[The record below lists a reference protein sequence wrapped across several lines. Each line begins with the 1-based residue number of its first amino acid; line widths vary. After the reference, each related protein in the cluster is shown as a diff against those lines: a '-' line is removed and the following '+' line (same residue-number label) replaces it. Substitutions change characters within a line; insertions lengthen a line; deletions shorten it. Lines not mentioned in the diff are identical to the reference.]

1 VLGVATLVS
10 CVVLVMLSATLLIAA
25 EGRSERSQ
33 VEERMRAT
41 AALAQAYVHEQTSGL
56 AALVAAYGDRVTLSG
71 ALETARGNRAS
82 ASATKTNL
90 ERLAEARPGIIVTF
104 LTDARG
110 VLLAVHPATPA
121 QLGRNFAFR
130 DWYQGATKDRGPY
143 ISEAYQSVAVGKP
156 FVVAASVVVRGRAG
170 VGLGPIR
177 GVLSATFGLSSFQKF
192 VDDYAARTGIQLLI
206 VDQRGV
212 LIAEGGH
219 PPKPGT
225 SLEERRAGGQRAIA
239 AKDFVSA
246 RIGDPGTGWSVISQ
260 MPVDAALGPAGSFR
274 GVVLIAAGLL
284 ILLLV
289 GGAGASGRIRR
300 NRQVAEQHVR
310 ESEARADAERRRAG
324 EDIDRFFSLSLDLLC
339 IASTD
344 AFFKQINPAWQRTL
358 GYDDDE
364 LLEKP
369 FVSFIHPDDLEAT
382 ATEVVKLMGGAAS
395 VAFENRY
402 RCKDGSYRWLLWKV
416 APLPDQGLMYAVARD
431 NTDRKR
437 VEQAS
442 ARLAAIVDSSVDA
455 IIGAGLDGVIASW
468 NRGAEQIF
476 GYRPEEIIGRSIGVL
491 APSDDDAWDDLLVR
505 AAQGDVIAPYEAPRV
520 RRDGQLIEV
529 ALTTSPVRD
538 PDGTVTGISVI
549 ARDISETKRTAES
562 LRAIIAT
569 ASDGFVSMNAD
580 GVITEWNHRAEA
592 LFGWARP
599 EVIGRD
605 LAEVI
610 IPPEKREAH
619 RAGLRR
625 VLSGGEAH
633 ILDLL
638 IEVSALHRDGR
649 EIPVELAVWRV
660 TAGPVKQF
668 SAFVRDISQRQQIAR
683 DVVAARDQ
691 ALEASRLK
699 SAFLATMS
707 HEIRTPMNGVI
718 GLTGL
723 LLRGDLEDTQRRY
736 VDGIR
741 MAGNALLAVIND
753 ILDFSKIEA
762 GALILDDA
770 AVSLGGILEEVVDLV
785 TETARIKGVELL
797 GFCEPSLP
805 TQLRGDPVRIR
816 QILLNL
822 ATNAVKF
829 TDHGEVFVHIRPAS
843 VPSRRDR
850 DPVTGEETVGVRFEV
865 SDTGIGIDPA
875 QHTRLFDPFA
885 QADSSTTRRFGG
897 TGLGLAIC
905 RELAEAMG
913 GQIGVDSQPGKGSTF
928 WCSIPLRN
936 DPAAQHEPNPLDA
949 SLEGQHVLV
958 VDDNDT
964 NRLILTQQLSAWAM
978 IPTAV
983 ESAEKA
989 MEHLQDAFTRGEF
1002 YDLAIVD
1009 MHMPGLDGLELSRRI
1024 QTQLSIPPL
1033 PVILAS
1039 SGEQVE
1045 AATARSA
1052 GIVAFLTKPIQ
1063 QSHLHDCL
1071 VRVAAGRSSDTRRSR
1086 PTASATPTAETPIL
1100 GRLLLV
1106 EDNEINQMVAL
1117 GILSELG
1124 YAVDVA
1130 SDGLKALDLVA
1141 RHTYGAV
1148 LMDCQMPHMDGYEA
1162 TGEIRRRERHEQ
1174 GADSAGEP
1182 TLPRRLPIIAMT
1194 AAAQKEDRERCLA
1207 EGMDDYLTKPIQ
1219 PEELA
1224 STLIRWTTGATS
1236 AQTDSVPSRAA
1247 STEDSILDRLDE
1259 LREHS
1264 TAGLVSRLVMS
1275 FLNRAP
1281 AYLSELTDTLDRDD
1295 FDAFAHAA
1303 HSLNGAAGN
1312 LGASGMSI
1320 LCDGLETLGR
1330 DRQTQSAPHL
1340 LDRLQVEYDA
1350 VRRILEDVAA

>member
-1 VLGVATLVS
+1 VTLVS
-10 CVVLVMLSATLLIAA
+10 CVVLVMLSAAFLIAA
-25 EGRSERSQ
+25 EERSERGQ
-33 VEERMRAT
+33 VEERMHAT

-71 ALETARGNRAS
+71 ALEPGRGGMASEAANR
-82 ASATKTNL
+82 TNL
-90 ERLAEARPGIIVTF
+90 ERLAEARPGVIVTF

-110 VLLAVHPATPA
+110 VLLGVHPATPA
-121 QLGRNFAFR
+121 QLGMSFAFR
-130 DWYQGATKDRGPY
+130 DWYQGATKSRGPY
-143 ISEAYQSVAVGKP
+143 ISEAYQSRAVGKP
-156 FVVAASVVVRGRAG
+156 FVVAASVVVRGKAG
-170 VGLGPIR
+170 VGLGPVR
-177 GVLSATFGLSSFQKF
+177 GVLAATYGLSSFQQF
-192 VDDYAARTGIQLLI
+192 VDGYAARTGIQLLI

-212 LIAEGGH
+212 LIAQGGH
-219 PPKPGT
+219 PPKPGA
-225 SLEERRAGGQRAIA
+225 SLEERRAAGQHAIA
-239 AKDFVSA
+239 AEDFVSA
-246 RIGDPGTGWSVISQ
+246 KIGDPGTGWSVVSRV
-260 MPVDAALGPAGSFR
+260 PVGSALGPARSFR

-284 ILLLV
+284 LLLLV
-289 GGAGASGRIRR
+289 GGAGASGRIRH
-300 NRQVAEQHVR
+300 NRRAAEQLVR
-310 ESEARADAERRRAG
+310 ESEDRAEAERRRAG
-324 EDIDRFFSLSLDLLC
+324 EDIDRFFSLSLDMLC

-344 AFFKQINPAWQRTL
+344 GFFKQINPAWQTTL
-358 GYDDDE
+358 GYDGDE
-364 LLEKP
+364 LLENP
-369 FVSFIHPDDLEAT
+369 FVSFIHPDDLEVT
-382 ATEVVKLMGGAAS
+382 AAEVVKLMGGAAS

-431 NTDRKR
+431 NTDRRR
-437 VEQAS
+437 VEQAT

-455 IIGAGLDGVIASW
+455 IIGAGLDCVITSW

-491 APSDDDAWDDLLVR
+491 APSGDDAWDDLLVR
-505 AAQGDVIAPYEAPRV
+505 AAQGDIIAPYEASRV

-538 PDGTVTGISVI
+538 PEGTVTGISVI
-549 ARDISETKRTAES
+549 ARDISESKRTAES

-569 ASDGFVSMNAD
+569 ASDAFVSMDAE
-580 GVITEWNHRAEA
+580 GLITEWNHRAEA
-592 LFGWARP
+592 LFGWPRH

-605 LAEVI
+605 LAAVI

-619 RAGLRR
+619 RTGLRR

-633 ILDLL
+633 ILDQL
-638 IEVSALHRDGR
+638 IEVQALHRDGR
-649 EIPVELAVWRV
+649 VIPVELAVWRV
-660 TAGPVKQF
+660 TAGPVEQF
-668 SAFVRDISQRQQIAR
+668 SSFVRDISQRQQIAR

-723 LLRGDLEDTQRRY
+723 LLRGDLQDTQRRY

-741 MAGNALLAVIND
+741 VAGNALLAVIND

-770 AVSLGGILEEVVDLV
+770 EVSLCGILEEVVELV
-785 TETARIKGVELL
+785 TEPARIKGVELL

-829 TDHGEVFVHIRPAS
+829 TDHGEVFVHICPAAS
-843 VPSRRDR
+843 MPSRRDEG
-850 DPVTGEETVGVRFEV
+850 PVTGADTVGVRFEV
-865 SDTGIGIDPA
+865 SDTGIGIHPA
-875 QHTRLFDPFA
+875 QHARLFDPFA
-885 QADSSTTRRFGG
+885 QADSSTTRKFGG

-936 DPAAQHEPNPLDA
+936 DAGAQQEPIPMDA
-949 SLEGQHVLV
+949 SLKGRHVLV

-964 NRLILTQQLSAWAM
+964 NRLILTQQLSAWSM

-983 ESAEKA
+983 ESAQKA
-989 MEHLQDAFTRGEF
+989 MDQLQDAFTRGES

-1024 QTQLSIPPL
+1024 QTQPGIAPL
-1033 PVILAS
+1033 PIILAS

-1063 QSHLHDCL
+1063 QSHLHDRL
-1071 VRVAAGRSSDTRRSR
+1071 VVVAAGRSSDARRPRS
-1086 PTASATPTAETPIL
+1086 TALATPAAAAAATSL

-1117 GILSELG
+1117 GLLNELG

-1130 SDGLKALDLVA
+1130 PDGLKALDLVA
-1141 RHTYGAV
+1141 RHTYDAV
-1148 LMDCQMPHMDGYEA
+1148 LMDCQMPNMDGYEA
-1162 TGEIRRRERHEQ
+1162 TGEIRRREGHQSE
-1174 GADSAGEP
+1174 ADSADK
-1182 TLPRRLPIIAMT
+1182 TTQTRRLPIIAMT

-1207 EGMDDYLTKPIQ
+1207 VGMDDYLTKPIE

-1224 STLIRWTTGATS
+1224 STLRRWTTGASSAHIDAVPGTS
-1236 AQTDSVPSRAA
+1236 A
-1247 STEDSILDRLDE
+1247 STQDSILGRLDE
-1259 LREHS
+1259 LREHT
-1264 TAGLVSRLVMS
+1264 TAGLVSRMVMS

-1281 AYLSELTDTLDRDD
+1281 VYLCELTDTLHRDD
-1295 FDAFAHAA
+1295 LDAFAHAA

-1312 LGASGMSI
+1312 LGATSMSI

-1330 DRQTQSAPHL
+1330 DRQTQSAPQL

-1350 VRRILEDVAA
+1350 VRRILEGVAA